1 MSQLKTLL
9 KFLVPLLIFSFFVYR
24 IGKDWSEVSST
35 LSQINLIWF
44 IPAVIALVPVLP
56 FSSLAW
62 HLVIS
67 DLGGKIPFWRNFR
80 VWILSNAARFLP
92 GSVWQYP
99 SRIYLAS
106 QVGTSIAVS
115 STCLIIEILL
125 QVLAGAIIIFLVI
138 PLLPLELTI
147 TPLLSLLA
155 IIPLLIFLFLPK
167 VLDLIFPLLLRLY
180 KKIKKAA
187 VVTEPPLLKR
197 PPWQALLAT
206 FGTFIL
212 PGASLYFL
220 IHAFTETSFSLLTVI
235 GIYAISWLTG
245 YFVFIVPAGLGVADA
260 TLAAL
265 LGLFIPLPL
274 SSLIVICF
282 RFLLLVNELIMIAT
296 ALFLSKFQVP
306 TNT

>member
-1 MSQLKTLL
+1 MKKINNLAKIALPV
-9 KFLVPLLIFSFFVYR
+9 FIFSFLFYQLSR
-24 IGKDWSEVSST
+24 DWEAVVNALSSA
-35 LSQINLIWF
+35 NLIWF
-44 IPAVIALVPVLP
+44 IPAIICLLP
-56 FSSLAW
+56 ILLFASLAW
-62 HLVIS
+62 YSLVAS
-67 DLGGKIPFWRNFR
+67 FGVKVPFWRNFR

-125 QVLAGAIIIFLVI
+125 QVLAGTIIIFLVI
-138 PLLPLELTI
+138 PLLPLEFTI
-147 TPLLSLLA
+147 TPLLSLLT

-187 VVTEPPLLKR
+187 KVTEPPPLKR

-282 RFLLLVNELIMIAT
+282 RFLLLASEILIISFVF
-296 ALFLSKFQVP
+296 FLNRTKHQ
-306 TNT
+306 N